1 MIKGKIYAKDF
12 LKEILE
18 LAAERNNGIHR
29 PIEYKYSAENIRKA
43 VDLNKNLIYN
53 ANTEKL
59 YHGRELIS
67 YPSNPKDITVY
78 EDHELEWLLKDQFVP
93 HILNTAYKLENGYE
107 IY

>member
-18 LAAERNNGIHR
+18 LATERNNGIHR

-53 ANTEKL
+53 ASTNKL
-59 YHGRELIS
+59 YRGHELIKWS
-67 YPSNPKDITVY
+67 SNPKDILIY
-78 EDHELEWLLKDQFVP
+78 ENHELEYLLDDQFVP
-93 HILNTAYKLENGYE
+93 DILNTAFKLEKGYE

>member
-1 MIKGKIYAKDF
+1 MIKGKIYLKDY
-12 LKEILE
+12 LKEVME

-53 ANTEKL
+53 ASTGKL
-59 YHGRELIS
+59 YKGRDLIGWH
-67 YPSNPKDITVY
+67 SNPKDIPVY
-78 EDHELEWLLKDQFVP
+78 ENHELEWLLKDQFVP
-93 HILNTAYKLENGYE
+93 DILNTAFKLEKGYE

>member
-59 YHGRELIS
+59 YRGRELIS
-67 YPSNPKDITVY
+67 WPSNPKDIITY
-78 EDHELEWLLKDQFVP
+78 ENHELESLLKDQFLP
-93 HILNTAYKLENGYE
+93 YILNTAYKLENGYE